1 MQGARGGLSAGLI
14 ITLALLPIFCYNE
27 TMLNLEK
34 SRFIF
39 AAAQSL
45 MPGGVNSPARS
56 FGAVGGKPIVI
67 ARGEG
72 AYLYDVDGNKYLDY
86 VQSWGPMILGHAH
99 PAVVAALEA
108 ALKNG
113 TSFGAPTEAESEFA
127 QLLIEL
133 VPALEKIRFVN
144 SGTEATMSAIRLA
157 RGYTGRNKIIKF
169 IGNYHGHV
177 DSLLV
182 AAGSSAATLGVPNSP
197 GVTPGTAQDT
207 ILLPYNNIDAVDK
220 AFEEH
225 GKEIAAVIVEPVAG
239 NMGCVVGSSNF
250 LYELRHLTQNNKSL
264 LIFDEVLSG
273 FRAGKAG
280 AGQRFSIT
288 PDLITLG
295 KVIGGGLPV
304 GAYGGK
310 TEIMD
315 HVLPVGNVFQAG
327 TLSGNPLAMAAGM
340 ATIKTL
346 REMQCFNVL
355 ERKMALLAEGLE
367 DEACAANLS
376 VHVEHIGSMMTLFF
390 LCDDCSGVHH
400 HVLDVTVSGGQVTR
414 STATSSS
421 GNAYAGKITDWASAS
436 ACDTDRYAKYFWG
449 MLERG
454 FYFPCSQFEAF
465 FMSTA
470 ITEAEIEQTIAAA
483 SEVFKTL

>member
-1 MQGARGGLSAGLI
+1 M
-14 ITLALLPIFCYNE
+14 FNH
-27 TMLNLEK
+27 EK
-34 SRFIF
+34 SLSIF
-39 AAAQSL
+39 REAQSL

-56 FGAVGGKPIVI
+56 FSAVGGEPVVI

-72 AYLYDVDGNKYLDY
+72 AYLYDVDGNRYLDY

-99 PAVVAALEA
+99 PAVVSAVTA

-113 TSFGAPTEAESEFA
+113 TSFGAPTEAENELA
-127 QLLIEL
+127 KLLIEM
-133 VPALEKIRFVN
+133 VPALEKVRFVN
-144 SGTEATMSAIRLA
+144 SGTEATMSAVRLA
-157 RGYTGRNKIIKF
+157 RGYTGRNKIVKF

-197 GVTPGTAQDT
+197 GVTPGAVQDT
-207 ILLPYNNIDAVDK
+207 ILLPYNSVDVLRK
-220 AFEEH
+220 TFQEC
-225 GKEIAAVIVEPVAG
+225 GKEIAGVIVEPVAG
-239 NMGCVVGSSNF
+239 NMGCVIGSSNF
-250 LYELRHLTQNNKSL
+250 LYELRHLTQANGAV

-273 FRAGKAG
+273 FRAGRGG

-310 TEIMD
+310 AEIMN
-315 HVLPVGNVFQAG
+315 HMLPVGKVFQAG
-327 TLSGNPLAMAAGM
+327 TLSGNPLAMAAGL
-340 ATIKTL
+340 ATLKTL
-346 REMQCFNVL
+346 RTMQCFNAL

-367 DEACAANLS
+367 DEARAAHIP
-376 VHVEHIGSMMTLFF
+376 VHVEQIGSMMTLFF
-390 LCDDCSGVHH
+390 TASDLSGIHY
-400 HVLDVTVSGGQVTR
+400 HVADVTAAGAQVTR

-421 GNAYAGKITDWASAS
+421 GNSFVGQITDWESAS
-436 ACDTDRYAKYFWG
+436 TCNTDRYAKYFWG

-465 FMSTA
+465 FMSTE
-470 ITEAEIEQTIAAA
+470 ITEAEIQQTIEAAG
-483 SEVFKTL
+483 EVFQTL

>member
-1 MQGARGGLSAGLI
+1 
-14 ITLALLPIFCYNE
+14 
-27 TMLNLEK
+27 MLNHVK
-34 SRFIF
+34 SRSVF
-39 AAAQSL
+39 AEAQKL

-56 FGAVGGKPIVI
+56 FAAVGGEPIVI
-67 ARGEG
+67 SRGEG

-113 TSFGAPTEAESEFA
+113 TSFGAPTEIENELAT
-127 QLLIEL
+127 LLIAHI
-133 VPALEKIRFVN
+133 PGLEKIRFVN

-182 AAGSSAATLGVPNSP
+182 AAGSSASTLGEPNSP
-197 GVTPGTAQDT
+197 GVTPGTVQDT
-207 ILLPYNNIDAVDK
+207 ILLPYNNADAAIK
-220 AFEEH
+220 AFAEY
-225 GKEIAAVIVEPVAG
+225 GTDIAAVIVEPVAG
-239 NMGCVVGSSNF
+239 NMGCIVGSSNF
-250 LYELRHLTQNNKSL
+250 LYELRHLTQCHQAL

-288 PDLITLG
+288 PDLVTLG

-310 TEIMD
+310 AKIMD
-315 HVLPVGNVFQAG
+315 HMLPMGKIFQAG
-327 TLSGNPLAMAAGM
+327 TLSGNPLAMAAGV

-346 REMQCFNVL
+346 LEKQSFIVL
-355 ERKMALLAEGLE
+355 ERKMTLLAEGLE
-367 DEACAANLS
+367 DAAQDAKIP
-376 VHVEHIGSMMTLFF
+376 VYVGQIGSMMTLFF
-390 LCDDCSGVHH
+390 LDTERSMIYNQVAE
-400 HVLDVTVSGGQVTR
+400 VTASGGKVVR
-414 STATSSS
+414 SMATSSS
-421 GNAYAGKITDWASAS
+421 GNSFAGKIIDWESAS
-436 ACDTDRYAKYFWG
+436 VCDTDRYANFFWG

-454 FYFPCSQFEAF
+454 FYFPCSQFETV
-465 FMSTA
+465 FMSTE
-470 ITEAEIEQTIAAA
+470 ITEAEIQTTIDAAVD
-483 SEVFKTL
+483 VFQTL

>member
-1 MQGARGGLSAGLI
+1 MSIR
-14 ITLALLPIFCYNE
+14 FY
-27 TMLNLEK
+27 MLNHEK
-34 SRFIF
+34 SRSIF
-39 AAAQSL
+39 VEAQKL
-45 MPGGVNSPARS
+45 MPGGVNSPARC
-56 FGAVGGKPIVI
+56 FAAVGGEPIVI

-99 PAVVAALEA
+99 PVVVAAVES
-108 ALKNG
+108 ALHNG
-113 TSFGAPTEAESEFA
+113 TSFGAPTEAESA
-127 QLLIEL
+127 LAKLLIEH

-177 DSLLV
+177 DSLLF
-182 AAGSSAATLGVPNSP
+182 AAGSSAATLGVPDSL
-197 GVTPGTAQDT
+197 GVTPGTVQDT
-207 ILLPYNNIDAVDK
+207 ILLPYNNVDAVDK
-220 AFEEH
+220 AFEKY

-239 NMGCVVGSSNF
+239 NMGCIVGSSNF
-250 LYELRHLTQNNKSL
+250 LYELRHLTQEHKSV

-310 TEIMD
+310 AEIMD
-315 HVLPVGNVFQAG
+315 YVSPVGKVFQAG
-327 TLSGNPLAMAAGM
+327 TLSGNPLAMAAGL

-346 REMQCFNVL
+346 LEQYSFTVL

-367 DEACAANLS
+367 DEARTANIP
-376 VHVEHIGSMMTLFF
+376 VYVEQIGSMMTLFF
-390 LCDDCSGVHH
+390 LDMERSVTHH
-400 HVLDVTVSGGQVTR
+400 QVLQETASGGKVIR

-421 GNAYAGKITDWASAS
+421 GNSFSGKITDWASAS
-436 ACDTDRYAKYFWG
+436 ACCDTDRYAKFFWG
-449 MLERG
+449 MLEHG

-470 ITEAEIEQTIAAA
+470 ITEEEIQATIDAAKA
-483 SEVFKTL
+483 VFRML